1 MSNEI
6 QAKKIF
12 QRSYFKSYAEFYLAL
27 ALGNIL
33 NDRGYAL
40 NMDGMQVDA
49 DAIPSDMIKF
59 QKRLLNDG
67 AITLSLYEKGV
78 GCLVEEAF
86 SDVVVDYFK
95 EIPLYEDRGDI
106 LYWDFEYARENYGEY
121 AKEFLNF
128 KKMGYSLV
136 HLVANHLVD
145 VLFGKTKKKLVIY
158 FDSQKAKSSF
168 IYIKI
173 YACLESM
180 PWIKEYVDLRVDLD
194 DYKVDLDYSFF
205 CNNGKVAGHHRLH
218 SIEEKHKLLDKFGM
232 VEGSIL
238 ILANREGMC
247 ENNPFGYIKS
257 TTVMRLDEIGDSFLG
272 VTCISINKTKEE
284 VELDFY
290 DIDDNVRYMFVDM
303 LSKKPHQ
310 SSTELNIVGVGID
323 NHFLDEDKFI
333 TLLDDSEEV
342 TKLVTIDGKQV
353 NVNMSG
359 IDAVY
364 WILRQYEIDFD
375 IDLFKK
381 MYFKDKTPLWDT
393 YNKE

>member
-12 QRSYFKSYAEFYLAL
+12 NRNYFKSYAEFYLAL
-27 ALGNIL
+27 ALGNVL
-33 NDRGYAL
+33 KDRGYSL

-49 DAIPSDMIKF
+49 ESIPSDMVKF

-67 AITLSLYEKGV
+67 ALTLSLYERGNS
-78 GCLVEEAF
+78 LNTEIAS
-86 SDVVVDYFK
+86 SDVEVGYFK
-95 EIPLYEDRGDI
+95 EIPLAEDRGDI
-106 LYWDFEYARENYGEY
+106 LYWDFDYAKNNYGEY

-128 KKMGYSLV
+128 NKMSYSLV
-136 HLVANHLVD
+136 HLVAYHLVD

-173 YACLESM
+173 YACIESM
-180 PWIKEYVDLRVDLD
+180 PWIKEFVELDVDFD

-238 ILANREGMC
+238 VLAHRDGMC
-247 ENNPFGYIKS
+247 ENNPFGYIKNTS
-257 TTVMRLDEIGDSFLG
+257 VIRLDEIGDTFLG

-284 VELDFY
+284 VELDYY
-290 DIDDNVRYMFVDM
+290 DIDDNIRYMFVDM

-310 SSTELNIVGVGID
+310 SPTELSIVGVGID

-342 TKLVTIDGKQV
+342 TKLVTIDGKKV
-353 NVNMSG
+353 NINMSG
-359 IDAVY
+359 VDAVY
-364 WILRQYEIDFD
+364 WLLRQYDIDFN
-375 IDLFKK
+375 IDLYKE
-381 MYFKDKTPLWDT
+381 MYFKGKTPLWDE
-393 YNKE
+393 YN